1 VIAAQWS
8 SFFSS
13 PVDVLT
19 EWGNYLRHVRFLRH
33 LLWPVALFYGAA
45 VWLRNVLFDEG
56 VLRSLEFDV
65 PIISVG
71 NLEMGGTGKSP
82 LVLHICRYLSE
93 QGLHVAMLS
102 RGYGRTSKG
111 FRSVEVTSLASDVG
125 DEPLQA
131 KLQLPHIMVA
141 VCENRATGIRQLM
154 ANEHPPQ
161 VIVLD
166 DAFQHRWVRPRLS
179 ILTTPA
185 ARPFWENHLFPV
197 GNLREWV
204 SGAMR
209 AQVLVLTGSGSGCEA
224 RGFKGT
230 IFHVRTVADDPQPLL
245 GTGAL
250 RAGDRVFL
258 LSGIASPERFRE
270 TAAQLYQVVGHR
282 ILPDHHVF
290 TERDILALREAF
302 HSFDPPPQAVLIT
315 QKDAARLRSRNQDP
329 LLIGMPIFILP
340 VRLEWEK
347 GSDKEFN
354 RIIDHHAG
362 AD

>member
-1 VIAAQWS
+1 M
-8 SFFSS
+8 
-13 PVDVLT
+13 
-19 EWGNYLRHVRFLRH
+19 
-33 LLWPVALFYGAA
+33 ALFYGAA
-45 VWLRNVLFDEG
+45 VWLRNVLFDAG

-82 LVLHICRYLSE
+82 LVLHICRHLSE
-93 QGLHVAMLS
+93 QGLSVAMLS
-102 RGYGRTSKG
+102 RGYGRTTKG
-111 FRSVEVTSLASDVG
+111 FRSVEVTSLASEVG

-154 ANEHPPQ
+154 AGELPPQ

-185 ARPFWENHLFPV
+185 ARPFWHNYLFPV

-204 SGAMR
+204 SGATR
-209 AQVLVLTGSGSGCEA
+209 AQLLVLTGNGNGHETGNFEG
-224 RGFKGT
+224 R
-230 IFHVRTVADDPQPLL
+230 IFRVRSVADGSQPLF
-245 GTGAL
+245 GEGAL
-250 RAGDRVFL
+250 SEGDRVFL

-315 QKDAARLRSRNQDP
+315 QKDAARLRNRNQDP
-329 LLIGMPIFILP
+329 LLIGIPIFILP

-347 GSDKEFN
+347 GADKEFN

>member
-1 VIAAQWS
+1 M
-8 SFFSS
+8 
-13 PVDVLT
+13 
-19 EWGNYLRHVRFLRH
+19 
-33 LLWPVALFYGAA
+33 ALFYGAV

-82 LVLHICRYLSE
+82 LALHICRHLSE

-111 FRSVEVTSLASDVG
+111 FRSVEVTSLASEVG

-154 ANEHPPQ
+154 AGELPPQ

-185 ARPFWENHLFPV
+185 AQPFWENHLFPV

-209 AQVLVLTGSGSGCEA
+209 AQLLVLTGNGNGHNT
-224 RGFKGT
+224 GNFQGP
-230 IFHVRTVADDPQPLL
+230 IFRVRSVADGSQPLF
-245 GTGAL
+245 GEGAL
-250 RAGDRVFL
+250 SEGDRVLL

-290 TERDILALREAF
+290 AERDILALREAF